1 MSPAYCSQT
10 TRDISMNPSANRPTV
25 KKSNKRLPPL
35 SLDVCLTV
43 DLEPDCPPYLWT
55 WRGLREGAPALL
67 DLLARHEIAATFFTT
82 GETAAHFPKIV
93 EALVSAG
100 HELACHGMTHQP
112 FTELSSD
119 RADWEITQSAQIL
132 RQFANVGSFR
142 APYLRFPPLH
152 LRLLERAGF
161 IVDSSQAKYK
171 PTSLRPTVTS
181 LLRIPVSVTSSVLRL
196 PALIRDPW
204 LNVLKPPVVL
214 FVHPWEFV
222 DLTTTDL
229 RLDCRFRTGKPA
241 LRALESVIALFK
253 NRGARFCRIDTLAED
268 MRSDA

>member
-1 MSPAYCSQT
+1 M
-10 TRDISMNPSANRPTV
+10 
-25 KKSNKRLPPL
+25 PL

-67 DLLARHEIAATFFTT
+67 DLLARHDIVATFFTT
-82 GETAAHFPKIV
+82 GDTAANFPATI
-93 EALVSAG
+93 EELVLAG

-112 FTELSSD
+112 FTELPND
-119 RADWEITQSAQIL
+119 RADWEITQAARLL
-132 RQFANVGSFR
+132 RRFAKVSSFR
-142 APYLRFPPLH
+142 APYLLFPPSH

-161 IVDSSQAKYK
+161 VVDSSQAKYK
-171 PTSLRPTVTS
+171 PSSLRPAVTS

-196 PALIRDPW
+196 PAFIRDPW
-204 LNVLKPPVVL
+204 LDALRSPVVL

-222 DLTTTDL
+222 DLTATDL
-229 RLDCRFRTGKPA
+229 RLDCRFRTGQPA

-253 NRGARFCRIDTLAED
+253 RRGARFCRIDTLAQD
-268 MRSDA
+268 MRSAG